1 MSRIACFILSYEIT
15 KGMKSFG
22 PIGLLKS
29 GGFNRELILCQIHN
43 LKNLFTK
50 TDISII
56 SGFGGDKLHKKIPS
70 DIKIITNY
78 EFDTKNQG
86 HALKLILANYEL
98 DKYDG
103 IFIINSGTL
112 IRNLSPHKNI
122 STKKSWILSKS
133 IRKSQQNTKFLG
145 ARTDSKGQV
154 DYIFYDIGDYAWC
167 DSVYICNREI
177 DLIKNNISSYY
188 DNMFL
193 FEVINKS
200 ITNDA
205 RYEQVVVSHDSVIN
219 IIGMKDKHKIKD

>member
-43 LKNLFTK
+43 LKTLFPK

-70 DIKIITNY
+70 DIKTITNN

-86 HALKLILANYEL
+86 YALKLILDSYDL
-98 DKYDG
+98 DRYDG

-112 IRNLSPHKNI
+112 IRNFSPHKNL
-122 STKKSWILSKS
+122 STKKSWILSKP
-133 IRKSQQNTKFLG
+133 IRKSQQHIKFLG
-145 ARTDSKGQV
+145 ARTDNKGQV

-167 DSVYICNREI
+167 DSVYICNHDI
-177 DLIKNNISSYY
+177 GLIKNNITSYY

-193 FEVINKS
+193 FEAINKS

-205 RYEQVVVSHDSVIN
+205 KYEQIIVNNDSITN

>member
-1 MSRIACFILSYEIT
+1 MSKIACFILSYEIT

-29 GGFNRELILCQIHN
+29 SGINRELILCQIHS
-43 LKNLFTK
+43 LKNIFPK

-56 SGFGGDKLHKKIPS
+56 SGFGGDKLHKKIPTEV
-70 DIKIITNY
+70 KTITND

-86 HALKLILANYEL
+86 HALKLILANYQL
-98 DKYDG
+98 DRYDG
-103 IFIINSGTL
+103 IFIINSGIL
-112 IRNLSPHKNI
+112 IKSLAPHKSL
-122 STKKSWILSKS
+122 STKKSWILSKT

-145 ARTDSKGQV
+145 ARTDNKGQI

-167 DSVYICNREI
+167 DSVYICNNDI
-177 DLIKNNISSYY
+177 SLIKKNIESYY

-193 FEVINKS
+193 FEIINKS

-205 RYEQVVVSHDSVIN
+205 RYEQVIVNHDSITN